1 MIETD
6 IGDKISTLRTDRGG
20 DYTSREFEKFS
31 SR

>member
-20 DYTSREFEKFS
+20 EYTSREFEKIFV
-31 SR
+31 